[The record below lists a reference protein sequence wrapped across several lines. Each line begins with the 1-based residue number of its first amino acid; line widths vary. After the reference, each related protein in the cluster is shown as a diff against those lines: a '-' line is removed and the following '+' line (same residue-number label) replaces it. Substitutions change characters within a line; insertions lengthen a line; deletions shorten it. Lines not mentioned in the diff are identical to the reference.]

1 MKDLIYQTLVSL
13 SNNTPEEHAQIRQH
27 LYEELDLPF
36 NKQADLY
43 ANVLGP
49 AGSGKLQDD
58 QAMSAAVESA
68 IRLLETPEH

>member
-49 AGSGKLQDD
+49 AGSGKFEDD
-58 QAMSAAVESA
+58 QAMNAAVESA
-68 IRLLETPEH
+68 IRLLETPKH